1 MADNKVD
8 EIILEIEATTEKA
21 DKGLDK
27 TIENI
32 SGQKLSDCGI
42 QKKTAVYKMVAPI
55 EYGKF
60 AILDDKEREDC
71 LKSAE
76 GLIMK
81 INAEMELISRN

>member
-1 MADNKVD
+1 MSVEQLKRVERVNTYA
-8 EIILEIEATTEKA
+8 
-21 DKGLDK
+21 
-27 TIENI
+27 
-32 SGQKLSDCGI
+32 
-42 QKKTAVYKMVAPI
+42 AVYKMVAPI